1 MEPNRERRNDRSE
14 RVAVRLAVELGHGD
28 FRDPFAA
35 DVLNVSSGGI
45 SMRAA
50 CLPDIGSTLMC
61 RFRCMPSNT
70 EVTAKGEV
78 VWAHLDGMESGEFGL
93 AFVDLDPKTEW
104 LIEEMVAEQAVW
116 SGDPA
121 KDGGARVATLELEG
135 SPEPI
140 EARITHSEGSQAVF
154 EQELDLLSLGRGVRA
169 HSPGSD
175 TLPGSI
181 AAVELRMV
189 GAVPML
195 AVTVA
200 FDRAPAQAPSEPLRE
215 EPARVLQM
223 PRDADAARVSV
234 EREAL
239 PAAVASEA
247 GGISHDTEPDL
258 IAPGAL
264 APRKT
269 VKATQLTLAE
279 FGISEAESES
289 EPDSEPDSESDS
301 EPELELQ
308 AADDAPVAEKPADE
322 AEPLSTFEAAYAAAA
337 DQDASHA
344 AEQDIDAASVDAAF
358 DEAFSAPA
366 PAAPETRPA
375 RVPAYDPLAVAPAP
389 APAPIRRFK
398 EPDFGERD
406 FSREFDLD
414 LGDEVDFDADIDA
427 ERLPAWKPLLVALLR
442 RCQSSL
448 AALARVIGASGAAL
462 SRSALPQVRGAWQ
475 QTSSRMRAAYRAQLA
490 PALGATRRLLAA
502 KLSSK
507 RRRVTAGPMPAAK
520 RAPAPAPIGRTIV
533 LGVIAATALG
543 LGVYALAPGRGDD
556 RVDLHR
562 KVKRH
567 AHATASAAE
576 PPVDMVISPEAAA
589 ETAPQAPAAA
599 TTTAKAATATKPAVP
614 TAVPAAAATAATE
627 AKPAAG
633 RKLRFGAAQVPG
645 GRQFALRMSGK
656 IAGLSGS
663 AEKGGFSV
671 VIAGALSLDRAGPI
685 SSALKSVSRA
695 MIINRGDHAELS
707 ISFVDG
713 KQPQYQVTADGSTL
727 YVTIQDV

>member
-1 MEPNRERRNDRSE
+1 MEPIRERRNDRSE

-78 VWAHLDGMESGEFGL
+78 VWAHLDGTHSGEFGL

-104 LIEEMVAEQAVW
+104 LIEEMVAEQAAW

-140 EARITHSEGSQAVF
+140 EARLTHSEGKQAVF

-169 HSPGSD
+169 HAPGSD

-195 AVTVA
+195 AVTVS
-200 FDRAPAQAPSEPLRE
+200 FDRAPAHPSSEPLRD
-215 EPARVLQM
+215 EPARV
-223 PRDADAARVSV
+223 PSA
-234 EREAL
+234 
-239 PAAVASEA
+239 P
-247 GGISHDTEPDL
+247 GHDTEPDL

-264 APRKT
+264 APRT
-269 VKATQLTLAE
+269 AVKATQLTLAE
-279 FGISEAESES
+279 FAIDAAEPEADAEPES
-289 EPDSEPDSESDS
+289 EPEIVLQAS
-301 EPELELQ
+301 ELEE
-308 AADDAPVAEKPADE
+308 VAEPPQPE
-322 AEPLSTFEAAYAAAA
+322 AEIEQPLSTFEAAYARAAA
-337 DQDASHA
+337 ASEAGARA
-344 AEQDIDAASVDAAF
+344 AQQEIDEASVDAAF
-358 DEAFSAPA
+358 DEAFSAPP
-366 PAAPETRPA
+366 PAAPQAHSARAPA
-375 RVPAYDPLAVAPAP
+375 HDPLAAACAPV
-389 APAPIRRFK
+389 RRFK

-414 LGDEVDFDADIDA
+414 LGDDIDFDGDG
-427 ERLPAWKPLLVALLR
+427 ERLPAWKPLLVALLM
-442 RCQSSL
+442 RCRSSL

-475 QTSSRMRAAYRAQLA
+475 QTTSRTRAAYRTQLA
-490 PALGATRRLLAA
+490 PQLGALRRLLAA

-520 RAPAPAPIGRTIV
+520 RAPAPAPIGRTLV
-533 LGVIAATALG
+533 LGMIGAAAVG
-543 LGVYALAPGRGDD
+543 LGVYALAPGRGED

-567 AHATASAAE
+567 AHAAPSEAVPAAE
-576 PPVDMVISPEAAA
+576 APVDMVIAPEAVPAA
-589 ETAPQAPAAA
+589 GAQKPAAAPAAA
-599 TTTAKAATATKPAVP
+599 AGATKA
-614 TAVPAAAATAATE
+614 PAASPAPATAASAIAGAD
-627 AKPAAG
+627 AKPAAK
-633 RKLRFGAAQVPG
+633 KLRFGAAQVPG

-663 AEKGGFSV
+663 AEKGGFTV
-671 VIAGALSLDRAGPI
+671 VVAGALSLDRAGPI

-713 KQPQYQVTADGSTL
+713 KQPLYQISADGNTL
-727 YVTIQDV
+727 HVVIQDV

>member
-1 MEPNRERRNDRSE
+1 MEPIRERRNDRSE
-14 RVAVRLAVELGHGD
+14 RIAVRLAVELGHGD

-50 CLPDIGSTLMC
+50 CLPDVGSTLMC

-78 VWAHLDGMESGEFGL
+78 VWAHLDGTHSGEFGL

-104 LIEEMVAEQAVW
+104 LIEEMIAEEAAW

-140 EARITHSEGSQAVF
+140 EARLMHSEGSQAVF

-169 HSPGSD
+169 HAPGSD

-200 FDRAPAQAPSEPLRE
+200 FDRAPAHQPSEPLRD
-215 EPARVLQM
+215 EPARV
-223 PRDADAARVSV
+223 PTA
-234 EREAL
+234 
-239 PAAVASEA
+239 P
-247 GGISHDTEPDL
+247 GHDTEPDL

-264 APRKT
+264 APRKA

-279 FGISEAESES
+279 FGIEPVEPEPDAESVVL
-289 EPDSEPDSESDS
+289 PDSEPDL
-301 EPELELQ
+301 EPEIVLQ
-308 AADDAPVAEKPADE
+308 ASELEEVVEPPQPE
-322 AEPLSTFEAAYAAAA
+322 AEIDPPVSTFEAAYARAAA
-337 DQDASHA
+337 ASEAGARA
-344 AEQDIDAASVDAAF
+344 AEQEIDEASVDAAF
-358 DEAFSAPA
+358 DEAFSAAP
-366 PAAPETRPA
+366 PAAPEARAARAPA
-375 RVPAYDPLAVAPAP
+375 SAYDPLAAAPAP
-389 APAPIRRFK
+389 VRRFK

-414 LGDEVDFDADIDA
+414 LGDEIDFDGDV
-427 ERLPAWKPLLVALLR
+427 ERLPAWKPLLVALLM
-442 RCQSSL
+442 RCRSSL
-448 AALARVIGASGAAL
+448 AALARVIGASSAAL

-475 QTSSRMRAAYRAQLA
+475 QTTSRTRAAYRAQLA
-490 PALGATRRLLAA
+490 PQLGALRRLLSA

-507 RRRVTAGPMPAAK
+507 RRRVTAGPMPAK

-533 LGVIAATALG
+533 LGLIGAAAVG
-543 LGVYALAPGRGDD
+543 LGVYALAPGRGED
-556 RVDLHR
+556 RVELHR

-567 AHATASAAE
+567 AHAAPSEAAPAAE
-576 PPVDMVISPEAAA
+576 APVDMVIAPEAA
-589 ETAPQAPAAA
+589 QAAMPAAGA
-599 TTTAKAATATKPAVP
+599 QKPA
-614 TAVPAAAATAATE
+614 AVPAATKAPAASPAPATAAPALTSAD
-627 AKPAAG
+627 AKPAAK
-633 RKLRFGAAQVPG
+633 KLRFGATQVPN

-656 IAGLSGS
+656 IAGLQGS

-685 SSALKSVSRA
+685 SSALKGVSRA

-713 KQPQYQVTADGSTL
+713 KQPLYQISADGSTL
-727 YVTIQDV
+727 YVVIQDV

>member
-1 MEPNRERRNDRSE
+1 MEPTRERRNDRSE
-14 RVAVRLAVELGHGD
+14 RIAVRLAVELGHGD

-45 SMRAA
+45 SMRSA
-50 CLPDIGSTLMC
+50 CLPDIGSVLMC

-78 VWAHLDGMESGEFGL
+78 VWAHLDGAHSGEFGL
-93 AFVDLDPKTEW
+93 AFIDLDPKTEW

-140 EARITHSEGSQAVF
+140 EARITRSEGTQAVF

-169 HSPGSD
+169 HAPGSD

-200 FDRAPAQAPSEPLRE
+200 FDRAPAHEPGVPQRE
-215 EPARVLQM
+215 EP
-223 PRDADAARVSV
+223 ARVSV
-234 EREAL
+234 EREVS
-239 PAAVASEA
+239 PAEVAADAEA
-247 GGISHDTEPDL
+247 PSHDTEPDL
-258 IAPGAL
+258 ISPGAL
-264 APRKT
+264 APRRPMPPR
-269 VKATQLTLAE
+269 QLTLAE
-279 FGISEAESES
+279 FGIAESE
-289 EPDSEPDSESDS
+289 PESVSMPDS
-301 EPELELQ
+301 EPELVLH
-308 AADDAPVAEKPADE
+308 AAEDEAPAEAPVPVAEI
-322 AEPLSTFEAAYAAAA
+322 EPPVSTFEAAYAAAA
-337 DQDASHA
+337 AASEAGSRA
-344 AEQDIDAASVDAAF
+344 AEQELDEASVDAAF
-358 DEAFSAPA
+358 DEAFSATP
-366 PAAPETRPA
+366 PVAPEPRLA
-375 RVPAYDPLAVAPAP
+375 RAPAYDPLAAPPAP
-389 APAPIRRFK
+389 VRRFK

-414 LGDEVDFDADIDA
+414 LGDEVDFDGDNDA
-427 ERLPAWKPLLVALLR
+427 ERLPAWKPLLVALLI
-442 RCQSSL
+442 RCRTSL
-448 AALARVIGASGAAL
+448 AALARMIAASLTAM

-475 QTSSRMRAAYRAQLA
+475 QTTSRTRAAYRAQLA
-490 PALGATRRLLAA
+490 PQLGAMRRLLAT

-507 RRRVTAGPMPAAK
+507 RRRVTAGPMPIK
-520 RAPAPAPIGRTIV
+520 RTAAPAPAPIGRTLV

-543 LGVYALAPGRGDD
+543 LGVYALAPGRGED

-567 AHATASAAE
+567 THAALDTAAGAAE
-576 PPVDMVISPEAAA
+576 TPVDMVISPEGAAA
-589 ETAPQAPAAA
+589 SGPEATAPQAPATAAA
-599 TTTAKAATATKPAVP
+599 TTAKATAATATKAPPSAAS
-614 TAVPAAAATAATE
+614 TAPAAAAASSTE
-627 AKPAAG
+627 VKPAPP

-656 IAGLSGS
+656 IAGITGS
-663 AEKGGFSV
+663 AEKGGFNV
-671 VIAGALSLDRAGPI
+671 AIAGALSLDRAGPI
-685 SSALKSVSRA
+685 SSALKAVSRA
-695 MIINRGDHAELS
+695 MIINKGDHAELS